1 MTHVG
6 CSGLPGALSSGMCPA
21 TRAPSLMT
29 GASLPC
35 GAPLGVW
42 GMLREEP
49 GQDSGCLSV
58 RPPPCQDIQQ
68 LLQLQQLV
76 LVPGHHLQP
85 PAQFLLPQAQ
95 QSQPGKTPYPGRPPP
110 TPPYASR
117 FPPSPRVVPL
127 VSPGLLP
134 TPNLFQLPQQ
144 TQGALLTS
152 QPRAGLPTQVSS
164 LLSTSGCG

>member
-1 MTHVG
+1 MENAWQLWDAEG
-6 CSGLPGALSSGMCPA
+6 EARPGLRLSFYS
-21 TRAPSLMT
+21 SI
-29 GASLPC
+29 
-35 GAPLGVW
+35 
-42 GMLREEP
+42 
-49 GQDSGCLSV
+49 
-58 RPPPCQDIQQ
+58 PCQDIQQ

-95 QSQPGKTPYPGRPPP
+95 PTQPGKAPPQDGLP
-110 TPPYASR
+110 NASTGLSLP
-117 FPPSPRVVPL
+117 PPSPCAFPL

-152 QPRAGLPTQVSS
+152 QPRAGLPTQVRVTTNCPRVGQQQG
-164 LLSTSGCG
+164 LLEAG

>member
-1 MTHVG
+1 MLLKG
-6 CSGLPGALSSGMCPA
+6 EIKPGFSLCFCP
-21 TRAPSLMT
+21 S
-29 GASLPC
+29 
-35 GAPLGVW
+35 PL
-42 GMLREEP
+42 
-49 GQDSGCLSV
+49 
-58 RPPPCQDIQQ
+58 CQDIQQ

-95 QSQPGKTPYPGRPPP
+95 QSQPGEISARLM
-110 TPPYASR
+110 AFVAFSI
-117 FPPSPRVVPL
+117 PSPAPHPLTFHVL

-152 QPRAGLPTQVSS
+152 QPRAGLPAQVR
-164 LLSTSGCG
+164 LSTEFVRPLLAAA